1 MMGKILFQAM
11 TLSPWHPS
19 PLSFSTETCLGTSP
33 PPGVSITPTEI
44 VRVIQSDSLR
54 PKFIRLFPSK
64 FGERLTDSRSLACD
78 QFPDHNSPRDS
89 IANLADKLGFS
100 VDNEP
105 LDWTPCYPKTTNPI
119 PDEPTFSIPDR
130 DRDSDG
136 DVDLGWTDIDIWD
149 RQGGRDKDVTL
160 PGEQEVKL
168 DSIIPLIEE
177 VPRD

>member
-1 MMGKILFQAM
+1 MGKILFQAM

-64 FGERLTDSRSLACD
+64 FGERLTDSRSLAFD

-105 LDWTPCYPKTTNPI
+105 LDWTPCYPRLPTRSQMNPRSQSLI
-119 PDEPTFSIPDR
+119 GTGTVTVTLI
-130 DRDSDG
+130 SDG
-136 DVDLGWTDIDIWD
+136 PTLIFGTAK
-149 RQGGRDKDVTL
+149 GGEIKT
-160 PGEQEVKL
+160 
-168 DSIIPLIEE
+168 
-177 VPRD
+177 